1 MTVLHKRMSV
11 GNVMTSKSPRS
22 LSPWKAVG
30 VFARSLTTGVALT
43 TFVALASSTGVA
55 AASASLAAPAPSH
68 SQVVPSHSRVV
79 ATSSDGEGASVPFT
93 EYSAVGSDTNGTVL
107 APSTNMYTL
116 ADEAVGRTAVTL
128 SGAGQYVDFTLA
140 KPANSVDVRYSIPDS
155 ADGTGLTTPL
165 KVYVNGHRQPNL
177 TLSSEYDWFYGVYPF
192 TNDPSD
198 LHGHHMYDDVRTL
211 FGRTLPAG
219 TQVRFEIANPSVP
232 VTINV
237 ADFQEVAPPAPQPR
251 NSISVLSYGADPT
264 GQTDSTTAIQN
275 AINAGSAEGKAVYI
289 PPGNYLVTAHLIVNN
304 VTLTGA
310 GEWYSVLGGNG
321 VGVFGNMPPD
331 PSTNVHLS
339 NFAIFGQVNA
349 RINADDFMGIGGA
362 LQDSTISNVWIE
374 HVQAGI
380 WMTGPFSNLKI
391 SNVRIQDTVADGINF
406 DGGVTNSS
414 VTNTYIINTGDDGIA
429 LWSAG
434 PADTNDVVSH
444 DTVVDPILANNFA
457 IYGGSDNAI
466 VNDYG
471 EDTITQGG
479 GIQVGNRYSSIPL
492 SGTTT
497 IARNTLVST
506 GTLDPNWQFGVGAI
520 WFYASDSEDMTGTI
534 NVDHNTILDSP
545 YDAFGFVGD
554 YIPNATPPAYAVSN
568 VHIYDDTVHNVGTFV
583 FQLQSAGSDDTIS
596 NVHVIGTVGLDGTMA
611 CAYGITP
618 TYGPGNTGWSGSECT
633 FPPFNILQTS
643 TSSLSFGLVNLN
655 TTSPS
660 QSVTIT
666 NPGPDPAPLSGVYA
680 TGGFDETNNCPATLA
695 VGASCTATVTITPTA
710 VQQYSG
716 NLVFGANPATN
727 PFAPYVVSLSAA
739 VYNPNGN
746 LALTATASASN
757 TLAGFPASNAN
768 DGNQATYWQAADST
782 GQLELALAEPA
793 PVDRIVLELPQGWGD
808 RDQTIEVDGSTDG
821 STWTTLVPSAT
832 YLFSANNADGNN
844 VVTIPIT
851 PTTTVN
857 YIRLDISDNT
867 VQGAP
872 QIAEFQVYSN

>member
-1 MTVLHKRMSV
+1 
-11 GNVMTSKSPRS
+11 
-22 LSPWKAVG
+22 
-30 VFARSLTTGVALT
+30 VFARSLTTGVVLA
-43 TFVALASSTGVA
+43 TFVALASSAGVT
-55 AASASLAAPAPSH
+55 AASASPAAPAPSH
-68 SQVVPSHSRVV
+68 SQVVP
-79 ATSSDGEGASVPFT
+79 TSDGASGADVPFT
-93 EYSAVGSDTNGTVL
+93 EYSAVGAQTNGTEIG
-107 APSTNMYTL
+107 PSYNLYTL
-116 ADEAVGRTAVTL
+116 AAEAVGRTAVTL
-128 SGAGQYVDFTLA
+128 DGTGQYVDFTLTKA
-140 KPANSVDVRYSIPDS
+140 ANAVDLRYSIPDS
-155 ADGTGLTTPL
+155 AGGTGLTTPMHVL
-165 KVYVNGHRQPNL
+165 VNGRETTDL
-177 TLSSEYDWFYGVYPF
+177 TLSSAYDWFYGAYPF
-192 TNDPSD
+192 TNDPAD
-198 LHGHHMYDDVRTL
+198 LDGHHMYDDVRTL

-219 TQVRFEIANPSVP
+219 THVRFEIANPSIP

-237 ADFQEVAPPAPQPR
+237 ADFQEVAPPAAQPR
-251 NSISVLSYGADPT
+251 GSISVLSYGADPT

-289 PPGNYLVTAHLIVNN
+289 PPGNFTVTAHLIVNN

-321 VGVFGNMPPD
+321 VGVFGNLLPN

-349 RINADDFMGIGGA
+349 RVDSEDFMGIGGG
-362 LQDSTISNVWIE
+362 LQDSTISNVWIQ

-380 WMTGPFSNLKI
+380 WMTGPFTNLKI

-406 DGGVTNSS
+406 DGGITDSS
-414 VTNTYIINTGDDGIA
+414 VTNTYIRNTGDDGIA

-434 PADTNDVVSH
+434 PADSNDVVSH
-444 DTVVDPILANNFA
+444 DTVVLPILANNFA
-457 IYGGSDNAI
+457 IYGGSDNSI

-471 EDTITQGG
+471 TDTVTQGG
-479 GIQVGNRYSSIPL
+479 GIQVGNRFSSVPL

-497 IARNTLVST
+497 IANNTLVRT
-506 GTLDPNWQFGVGAI
+506 GTLDPNWTFGVGAI

-545 YDAFGFVGD
+545 YDAFGYVGD
-554 YIPNATPPAYAVSN
+554 YIPNATPPAYAIDN
-568 VHIYDDTVHNVGTFV
+568 VHINDNVVHNVGTFV

-596 NVHVIGTVGLDGTMA
+596 HVVSTGTVGLDGTMA

-633 FPPFNILQTS
+633 FPPFNILSTS
-643 TSSLSFGLVNLN
+643 TSSLDFGLVNLN
-655 TTSPS
+655 TQSPS
-660 QSVTIT
+660 QSVTLT
-666 NPGPDPAPLSGVYA
+666 NPGPDPAPISSVYA

-695 VGASCTATVTITPTA
+695 VGASCTATVTVTPTA
-710 VQQYSG
+710 VQQYQG
-716 NLVFGANPATN
+716 NLVFDANPANN

-746 LALTATASASN
+746 LALTATASADN

-768 DGNQATYWQAADST
+768 DGDQATYWQAANST
-782 GQLELALAEPA
+782 GVLTLQLAEPA

-808 RDQTIEVDGSTDG
+808 RDQTIEVDGSIDG

-832 YLFSANNADGNN
+832 YLFSANNAAGNN
-844 VVTIPIT
+844 IVDISVPS
-851 PTTTVN
+851 TTVN
-857 YIRLDISDNT
+857 YIRLGISNND

>member
-1 MTVLHKRMSV
+1 M
-11 GNVMTSKSPRS
+11 
-22 LSPWKAVG
+22 
-30 VFARSLTTGVALT
+30 
-43 TFVALASSTGVA
+43 
-55 AASASLAAPAPSH
+55 
-68 SQVVPSHSRVV
+68 VP
-79 ATSSDGEGASVPFT
+79 TSDGGRGATVPFT
-93 EYSAVGSDTNGTVL
+93 EYSAVGSDTNGTVIG
-107 APSTNMYTL
+107 PSDNLYTL
-116 ADEAVGRTAVTL
+116 AAEAVGRTAVTL
-128 SGAGQYVDFTLA
+128 SAAGQYVDFTLA
-140 KPANSVDVRYSIPDS
+140 KPANAVDLRYSIPDS

-165 KVYVNGHRQPNL
+165 KVFVNGHERPDL
-177 TLSSEYDWFYGVYPF
+177 TLSSVYDWFYGVYPF
-192 TNDPSD
+192 TNDPAD
-198 LHGHHMYDDVRTL
+198 LDGHHMYDDVRTL
-211 FGRTLPAG
+211 LGRTLPAG
-219 TQVRFEIANPSVP
+219 THVRFEIANPSIP

-251 NSISVLSYGADPT
+251 GSISVLSYGADPT

-289 PPGNYLVTAHLIVNN
+289 PSGNYLVTAHLIVND
-304 VTLTGA
+304 VTLIGA

-321 VGVFGNMPPD
+321 VGVFGNLPAN

-349 RINADDFMGIGGA
+349 RVDSEDFMGIGGG
-362 LQDSTISNVWIE
+362 LQDSTISNVWIQ

-380 WMTGPFSNLKI
+380 WMTGPFTNLKI

-406 DGGVTNSS
+406 DGGITDSS
-414 VTNTYIINTGDDGIA
+414 VTNTYIRNTGDDGIA
-429 LWSAG
+429 LWSNG
-434 PADTNDVVSH
+434 VADSHDIVSH
-444 DTVVDPILANNFA
+444 DTVVLPVLANNFA
-457 IYGGSDNAI
+457 IYGGSDNSI

-471 EDTITQGG
+471 TDTITQGG
-479 GIQVGNRYSSIPL
+479 GIQVGNRFSAVPL

-497 IARNTLVST
+497 IADNTLVRT
-506 GTLDPNWQFGVGAI
+506 GTLDPNWKFGVGAI

-554 YIPNATPPAYAVSN
+554 YIPNATPPAYAIDN
-568 VHIYDDTVHNVGTFV
+568 VHINDNIVRNVGTFV

-596 NVHVIGTVGLDGTMA
+596 HVTATGVGLDGTMA
-611 CAYGITP
+611 CAYGISP
-618 TYGPGNTGWSGSECT
+618 TYGTGNSGWSGSECA
-633 FPPFNILQTS
+633 FPPLDYLSTS
-643 TSSLSFGLVNLN
+643 TSSLDFGLVNLN
-655 TTSPS
+655 TESPS

-666 NPGPDPAPLSGVYA
+666 NPGPDPAPISSVYA
-680 TGGFDETNNCPATLA
+680 TNGFDETNNCPATLA
-695 VGASCTATVTITPTA
+695 VGASCTATVTITPSS
-710 VQQYSG
+710 VQQYQGS
-716 NLVFGANPATN
+716 LVFDANPANN

-746 LALTATASASN
+746 LALTATASADN
-757 TLAGFPASNAN
+757 TLAGFPASDAN
-768 DGNQATYWQAADST
+768 DGNQATYWQAANST
-782 GQLELALAEPA
+782 GVLTLQLAEAA

-832 YLFSANNADGNN
+832 YLFSANNAAGNN
-844 VVTIPIT
+844 VVDIPV
-851 PTTTVN
+851 PASTVN

>member
-1 MTVLHKRMSV
+1 MAVL
-11 GNVMTSKSPRS
+11 
-22 LSPWKAVG
+22 
-30 VFARSLTTGVALT
+30 ARRLTGSVALAT
-43 TFVALASSTGVA
+43 LVALASSAGTA
-55 AASASLAAPAPSH
+55 AASASPAWDPGHH
-68 SQVVPSHSRVV
+68 SSVVP
-79 ATSSDGEGASVPFT
+79 TSDHGHGASVPFT
-93 EYSAVGSDTNGTVL
+93 EYSAVGSNSNGTVIG
-107 APSTNMYTL
+107 PSYNLYTL
-116 ADEAVGRTAVTL
+116 AAEAVGRTAVTL
-128 SGAGQYVDFTLA
+128 SRAGQYVDFTLA
-140 KPANSVDVRYSIPDS
+140 KPANAVDLRYSIPDS
-155 ADGTGLTTPL
+155 ADGSGQTTPL
-165 KVYVNGHRQPNL
+165 KVYVNGQERPDL
-177 TLSSEYDWFYGVYPF
+177 TLSSTYTWFYGSYPF
-192 TNDPSD
+192 TNNPAD

-211 FGRTLPAG
+211 LGRTLPAG

-237 ADFQEVAPPAPQPR
+237 ADFQEVAPPAPQPAG
-251 NSISVLSYGADPT
+251 SISVLSYGADPS

-275 AINAGSAEGKAVYI
+275 AINAGSAEGKTVYI
-289 PPGNYLVTAHLIVNN
+289 PPGNYTVTAHLIVNN

-321 VGVFGNMPPD
+321 VGVFGNMPPS

-339 NFAIFGQVNA
+339 NFAIYGQVQA
-349 RINADDFMGIGGA
+349 RVDSEDFMGIGGA
-362 LQDSTISNVWIE
+362 LQDSTISNVWIQ

-414 VTNTYIINTGDDGIA
+414 VTNTYIRNTGDDGIA
-429 LWSAG
+429 LWSSG

-444 DTVVDPILANNFA
+444 DTVVLPILANNFA
-457 IYGGSDNAI
+457 IYGGSDNSI
-466 VNDYG
+466 TYDYG
-471 EDTITQGG
+471 TDTITQGG
-479 GIQVGNRYSSIPL
+479 GIQVGNRFASVPL

-497 IARNTLVST
+497 IAHNTLVRT
-506 GTLDPNWQFGVGAI
+506 GSLDPNWRFGVGAI

-554 YIPNATPPAYAVSN
+554 YIPNATPPAYAIDD
-568 VHIYDDTVHNVGTFV
+568 VHIDHNIVRDVGTFV
-583 FQLQSAGSDDTIS
+583 FQLQSAGSNDTIS
-596 NVHVIGTVGLDGTMA
+596 NVVSTGTVGLDGTMA

-618 TYGPGNTGWSGSECT
+618 TYGTGNSGWSGSECT
-633 FPPFNILQTS
+633 FPPFDYLSTS

-655 TTSPS
+655 TTSAS
-660 QSVTIT
+660 QSVTIA
-666 NPGPDPAPLSGVYA
+666 NPGPDPAPISSVYA
-680 TGGFDETNNCPATLA
+680 TGGFAETNNCPATLA

-710 VQQYSG
+710 VQQYQG
-716 NLVFGANPATN
+716 NLVFDASPATN

-746 LALTATASASN
+746 LALTATASADN

-768 DGNQATYWQAADST
+768 DGNQATYWQAANST
-782 GQLELALAEPA
+782 GVLTLALAEPA
-793 PVDRIVLELPQGWGD
+793 PVDRVVLELPQGWGD

-844 VVTIPIT
+844 VVTISIPSD
-851 PTTTVN
+851 PTVS
-857 YIRLDISDNT
+857 YLRLDVSNNT

-872 QIAEFQVYSN
+872 QIAEFEVFSN